1 MLGAISA
8 ASTLGPPGKPP
19 QLEDSY
25 SPYNLMSSSESP
37 TSPLVPP
44 DSWAQGKS
52 PSEKISN
59 GTNINWPPGEDNIQ
73 INTIHKLSKQRFLIL
88 ECAWREISLLVLLL
102 LMGW

>member
-1 MLGAISA
+1 MASIWSKTYLFSYLSLHVLGAISA

-44 DSWAQGKS
+44 DSWGQGKS
-52 PSEKISN
+52 PNEKISN
-59 GTNINWPPGEDNIQ
+59 GTNINWPPGEDKMQ
-73 INTIHKLSKQRFLIL
+73 INNR
-88 ECAWREISLLVLLL
+88 
-102 LMGW
+102 